1 MRSNKYNTLALL
13 CMMLFFITWVLIFLY
28 GNYNYSANDAGSNF
42 TPAEMRISIVLDILQ
57 MVFLVMSFVFGLI
70 AYYGSEEKG
79 GYAGIYILTSLALFI
94 LTGLYDVVIVYILVT
109 EPIHWKLFFM

>member
-13 CMMLFFITWVLIFLY
+13 CMMLFFITWALIFLY
-28 GNYNYSANDAGSNF
+28 GNYNYSADDAGSNF

-70 AYYGSEEKG
+70 AYYVSEDNG
-79 GYAGIYILTSLALFI
+79 GYAGICILTSLVLFI
-94 LTGLYDVVIVYILVT
+94 VSGFYDVVIVYILVT
-109 EPIHWKLFFM
+109 DPIHWKLFFM

>member
-70 AYYGSEEKG
+70 AYYEKG